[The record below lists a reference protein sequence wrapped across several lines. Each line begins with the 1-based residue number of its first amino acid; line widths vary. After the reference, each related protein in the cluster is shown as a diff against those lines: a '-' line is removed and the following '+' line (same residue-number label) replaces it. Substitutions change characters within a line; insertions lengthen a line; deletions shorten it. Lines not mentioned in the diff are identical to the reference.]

1 MILLKLAYEG
11 DINIVDKIHNMR
23 QNFKSKNMII
33 GISETI
39 EGNTHFI
46 NIICDDKDYT
56 EPLEKMV
63 YLYISNILYKIIID
77 YFRNKEMYELL
88 TDTYYFLKHD
98 ELIEIETK
106 VMKILR
112 GEDVAMDEA
121 YIYCMNRINNIIE
134 KIKSCIE
141 EKREININGFII
153 FRIKDLIEDIQA
165 VIDKV
170 VEKYMIEKEYN
181 EFIKLLRYFVDV
193 QESKIYE
200 VNIHINRYGEYN
212 LLDSY
217 GKDIFQDFINDLSEN
232 RFNGMGNMEDILISG
247 LITNSPRKVIVH
259 GSKYCLNK
267 EFLETINNVFVD
279 RVLYCQECSICN
291 ALEETIAIINN
302 SSEDENTEGY
312 NSYNIDDNRIIPMN
326 DIDEE
331 VIFIKELGDMKIPKK

>member
-11 DINIVDKIHNMR
+11 DINIVDQIQNMQ
-23 QNFKSKNMII
+23 QNFKNKNMVI
-33 GISETI
+33 GISENI

-46 NIICDDKDYT
+46 NIICDDKDYR

-88 TDTYYFLKHD
+88 EDTYYFLKHD
-98 ELIEIETK
+98 ELIDIETK
-106 VMKILR
+106 VMEILR
-112 GEDVAMDEA
+112 GDDVVMDET

-134 KIKSCIE
+134 KIKDCIE

-165 VIDKV
+165 VIDRV

-217 GKDIFQDFINDLSEN
+217 GKDIFQDFINDLSDN
-232 RFNGMGNMEDILISG
+232 KFNGMGNMEDIVISG
-247 LITNSPRKVIVH
+247 LITNSPRKVIIH
-259 GSKYCLNK
+259 GSKNCNNK
-267 EFLETINNVFVD
+267 EFLETINNVFVG
-279 RVLYCQECSICN
+279 RVIYCQGCSICKYT
-291 ALEETIAIINN
+291 EETIDLVNRT
-302 SSEDENTEGY
+302 SEDENVEGY
-312 NSYNIDDNRIIPMN
+312 NIDENSIIPMN
-326 DIDEE
+326 HLD
-331 VIFIKELGDMKIPKK
+331 

>member
-11 DINIVDKIHNMR
+11 DIDIVDKVYSMR

-33 GISETI
+33 GISENI

-56 EPLEKMV
+56 EKLEKMV
-63 YLYISNILYKIIID
+63 YLYISNILYKYILD

-88 TDTYYFLKHD
+88 IDSYYFLKHD
-98 ELIEIETK
+98 ELVEIETK

-112 GEDVAMDEA
+112 GEDVHMDEV
-121 YIYCMNRINNIIE
+121 YIYCMNRINNMIE

-141 EKREININGFII
+141 EKRKININGFII
-153 FRIKDLIEDIQA
+153 FRIKDLIEDIQS

-200 VNIHINRYGEYN
+200 VNIHINRYGEYT

-217 GKDIFQDFINDLSEN
+217 GKDIFQDFINDLSET

-259 GSKYCLNK
+259 GSKNCLNK

-279 RVLYCQECSICN
+279 RVIYCQGCLICSS
-291 ALEETIAIINN
+291 LEESIAAVNN
-302 SSEDENTEGY
+302 YTEEQKAEDY
-312 NSYNIDDNRIIPMN
+312 NRKDTRIIPMN
-326 DIDEE
+326 DIDKE
-331 VIFIKELGDMKIPKK
+331 VVFVKE